1 MAIRTSIHARRL
13 LASALGVAALSIAF
27 VTLGGA
33 ANAAT
38 ARAQSCSYDLGAKS
52 LVCVDAGEDLNKAVL
67 EQAHLQVVAPSGAR
81 GTSASAA
88 LAPAGVQATFVQSQL
103 YDDAN
108 YGGSFFQITNSAACN
123 GSTRQRRL
131 VWTGQLV
138 QELLQ
143 LQHPD
148 LARHQLHRR
157 RLRLRRQR
165 RRPRR
170 DERPGQLC
178 DYEVTQPAVRS
189 RRSRPRSWPLAAD
202 SSKCEPVRSLCA
214 RLRIRQQS
222 WLVGHVATR
231 SGG

>member
-123 GSTRQRRL
+123 GSTTWYYGPLGNVGWSGRVSSFKSFSNCSTQI
-131 VWTGQLV
+131 WQGTNYTGAAYGYAVNAAALGAMNDQ
-138 QELLQ
+138 
-143 LQHPD
+143 
-148 LARHQLHRR
+148 ANS
-157 RLRLRRQR
+157 
-165 RRPRR
+165 
-170 DERPGQLC
+170 
-178 DYEVTQPAVRS
+178 VTM
-189 RRSRPRSWPLAAD
+189 
-202 SSKCEPVRSLCA
+202 K
-214 RLRIRQQS
+214 
-222 WLVGHVATR
+222 
-231 SGG
+231 